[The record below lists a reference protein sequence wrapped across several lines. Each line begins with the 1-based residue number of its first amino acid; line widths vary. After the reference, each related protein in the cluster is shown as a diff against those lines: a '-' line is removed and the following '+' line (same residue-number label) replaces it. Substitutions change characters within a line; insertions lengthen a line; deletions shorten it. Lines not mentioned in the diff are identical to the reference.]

1 MANKTGLRHRKK
13 TERQKVTLNK
23 RRNRR
28 QTDMEKHTGKTKEY
42 KKIDGLIVINTKER
56 QKTRNRNTDKRKK
69 EINRMKERKTLQTLV

>member
-42 KKIDGLIVINTKER
+42 KKIDGQIVSNTKER
-56 QKTRNRNTDKRKK
+56 
-69 EINRMKERKTLQTLV
+69 